1 MRGPMTTERTGG
13 STGRAL
19 PLAPINRHDHY
30 LWLWHRSVLRDF
42 VVGAVLLA
50 ALGTALSVGPFA
62 LELIAFP

>member
-1 MRGPMTTERTGG
+1 MTIERTGG

-19 PLAPINRHDHY
+19 PLTPINRHDHY
-30 LWLWHRSVLRDF
+30 LWLWHRSVLRDL

-50 ALGTALSVGPFA
+50 ALGTALSVGPSA